1 MGADGSAAGPRST
14 NGTKSSCSD
23 GRDRNRSE
31 SDSAEKA
38 ERADTINSTKFLKI
52 WIEVEDDGKNR
63 ATG

>member
-38 ERADTINSTKFLKI
+38 ERADTKFLKI